1 MSATDLNPRPVNR
14 KSDALPVAPPSH
26 SYTYTTYLQ
35 PSLIPALVVALSV
48 VSVSLVNNTQRHVI
62 SRPTAAP
69 CDTISSL
76 PTLQPCWFHDTGQP
90 CVSGVCSES
99 LEFPASSYHGCAF
112 TARLLLRTQTELFRL
127 SYPAD

>member
-1 MSATDLNPRPVNR
+1 
-14 KSDALPVAPPSH
+14 
-26 SYTYTTYLQ
+26 LQ

-127 SYPAD
+127 SYPADWQSDIVCILHCSTAQISLKISSSCMHHIITF